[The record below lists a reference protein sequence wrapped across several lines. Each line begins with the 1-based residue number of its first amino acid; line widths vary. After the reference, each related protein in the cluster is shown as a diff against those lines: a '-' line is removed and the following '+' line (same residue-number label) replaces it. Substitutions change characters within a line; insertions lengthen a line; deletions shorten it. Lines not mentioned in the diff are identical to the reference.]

1 MNRGMARVRNLP
13 KGRSSVY
20 LARARQHER
29 QLSTALERRQ
39 WEAVG
44 LSAVHLVISSV
55 DAVTCAKLGKVWSG
69 EDHGGV
75 VDLLRETGD
84 PQVEGT
90 LRQIAT
96 VLEAKTRVE
105 YGAELA
111 TASGASLMAKQ
122 ARRIFD
128 WAVETLESADSR

>member
-1 MNRGMARVRNLP
+1 MARVRNLP

-20 LARARQHER
+20 LARARQYER
-29 QLSTALERRQ
+29 QLSTAQDRHQ

-75 VDLLRETGD
+75 VDMLRETGLRGVD
-84 PQVEGT
+84 GT
-90 LRQIAT
+90 LRQVAS

-105 YGAELA
+105 YGAEPA
-111 TASGASLMAKQ
+111 TAAGAAALAKQ
-122 ARRIFD
+122 AKRVFE
-128 WAVETLESADSR
+128 WAVETLASDELRAG